1 MGLLILEGV
10 RDSTSPYHDLLNLTR
25 DYLLSLVEEGRG
37 KPVAKKFSPDTQIYG
52 KNFVAMTLAH
62 VGDFPSETFHEN
74 ILPAKTDWLLGFKD
88 VALTRKSATPNAKW
102 ESGAAAAER
111 STERAYS
118 AWLYGLAQRP
128 NRPERNG
135 LTLVEIL
142 DVDAG
147 DRDRLGNAFLDLNNP
162 DTQLLWALLARIRVH
177 YVD

>member
-1 MGLLILEGV
+1 MLILEGV
-10 RDSTSPYHDLLNLTR
+10 RGSVTPYHDLLNLTR
-25 DYLLSLVEEGRG
+25 EYLLSLVEEGRD
-37 KPVAKKFSPDTQIYG
+37 KPVRKKFSPDTQIYG

-62 VGDFPSETFHEN
+62 VGDFPSETFREN

-88 VALTRKSATPNAKW
+88 VALTRKNANPGTKW

-118 AWLYGLAQRP
+118 AWLYGLAQP
-128 NRPERNG
+128 ENRPERNG
-135 LTLVEIL
+135 LTRVEVL

-162 DTQLLWALLARIRVH
+162 NTQLLWAVIARVRIH